1 MALNIEVTED
11 YRITSDNM
19 NIIVNERYLADPT
32 KAPNWKKREAE
43 GASPE
48 PVEKWRE
55 ISYHSTVE
63 SAMNKIVDKT
73 ILDSDAQTISELL
86 REIREIRREI
96 SDVLAK

>member
-1 MALNIEVTED
+1 MALNIAVGKD
-11 YRITSDNM
+11 YRITSDSM
-19 NIIVNERYLADPT
+19 NIIVNERYFADPT
-32 KAPNWKKREAE
+32 KAPNWKQREAE

-55 ISYHSTVE
+55 VSFHSRVE

-73 ILDSDAQTISELL
+73 ILRSDAETFSELL

-96 SDVLAK
+96 DGVLAS